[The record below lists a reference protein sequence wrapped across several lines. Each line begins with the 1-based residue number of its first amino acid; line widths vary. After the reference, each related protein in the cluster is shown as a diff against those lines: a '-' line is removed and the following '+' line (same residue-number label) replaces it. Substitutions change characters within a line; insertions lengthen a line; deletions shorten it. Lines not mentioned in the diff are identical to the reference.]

1 MRRALAGVLMI
12 GLLSGCAIFT
22 THSETTTIERQQAI
36 NAWARAKVLYGRAV
50 VLAERACATSQWSPA
65 ECAKAAQLHEQ
76 AKRLGAEIE
85 AKLAT
90 PESEIDWARVMKLL
104 ELALDIVL

>member
-22 THSETTTIERQQAI
+22 TPSETTTIERQQAI
-36 NAWARAKVLYGRAV
+36 NAPGAGEGPLRAGRRPRSNR
-50 VLAERACATSQWSPA
+50 LAPPASGRSA

-76 AKRLGAEIE
+76 AKRLGAEVE
-85 AKLAT
+85 AK
-90 PESEIDWARVMKLL
+90 ARPS
-104 ELALDIVL
+104 